1 MPDGESAVK
10 SSYCLVPARL
20 LQTKYGDRIRAAL
33 MASFK
38 STLKL
43 DPTCY
48 GWRFVPEGS
57 VLVEYDD
64 KPPFLADEDYVE
76 VEAIQIT

>member
-1 MPDGESAVK
+1 MR
-10 SSYCLVPARL
+10 SSYCLVPTRL

-38 STLKL
+38 STLRPE
-43 DPTCY
+43 PTCY
-48 GWRFVPEGS
+48 EWRFVPEGS
-57 VLVEYDD
+57 ILVDYDD
-64 KPPFLADEDYVE
+64 KPPLLTDEDYVE